1 MTAPDLI
8 RHLRSHPFLRRVAV
22 VVGGT
27 AAAQAIT
34 IAVSP
39 LITRLYGPEIFGVF
53 GVFTAALALV
63 TPLANLSYGAA
74 IVLPESDDEA
84 RTLFKL
90 AALIGLIMAIL
101 SFIVVAAFGA
111 EIAEAIGF
119 TADPHLLLI
128 APVMVMLSAVAEPLH
143 HWLYRMK
150 KFGVISRAAVIEA
163 AANGLA
169 KVGIGTMAATV
180 PALLATSVFASALQ
194 VSLLWASARHTLMG
208 CAAPDQS
215 TKRTTPSPAL
225 RDVARRFRD
234 FPLFKAPNDWL
245 NMISNS
251 IPPLIL
257 AAALG
262 PVPAGFYLLARRVV
276 VLPITVIS
284 GAIGPIFLTRFVEAT
299 HGSERL
305 RPLLLKG
312 TAALAAAG
320 LVPFGIIVAFGP
332 WLFSLV
338 FGAGWEPAGEYAR
351 WLCLWF
357 YFAFIAAPSFHAIPV
372 LGLQGHFLVYQIAV
386 LALRAGAL
394 AAGAIYFGNDVLA
407 IALLSIVGAV
417 VNGTQIIWCAASC
430 DVRSRDDLAQLR
442 QAV

>member
-1 MTAPDLI
+1 MTASELVH
-8 RHLRSHPFLRRVAV
+8 HLRSHPFLRRVAV

-34 IAVSP
+34 VAVSP

-53 GVFTAALALV
+53 GVFMAALALI

-90 AALIGLIMAIL
+90 AALIGLVTTL
-101 SFIVVAAFGA
+101 VSFVIVAVFDD

-119 TADPHLLLI
+119 TADSRLLLI
-128 APVMVMLSAVAEPLH
+128 APVMVMLSALAEPLH

-150 KFGVISRAAVIEA
+150 QFGVISRTAVIEA
-163 AANGLA
+163 AANGLT
-169 KVGIGTMAATV
+169 KVGIGAVSATV
-180 PALLATSVFASALQ
+180 PALLTTGVIASALQ

-208 CAAPDQS
+208 RMAANDHV
-215 TKRTTPSPAL
+215 RDPAASHAMK
-225 RDVARRFRD
+225 DVARRYRD

-251 IPPLIL
+251 FPPLIL
-257 AAALG
+257 AAAFG
-262 PVPAGFYLLARRVV
+262 PIPAGFYLLARRVV

-284 GAIGPIFLTRFVEAT
+284 SAIGPIFLTRFVEAT

-320 LVPFGIIVAFGP
+320 LVPFGVIVAFGP
-332 WLFSLV
+332 WLFSFV

-372 LGLQGHFLVYQIAV
+372 LGLQGHFLAYQFVV
-386 LALRAGAL
+386 LGLRTGAL
-394 AAGAIYFGNDVLA
+394 AVGAIYFKDDVLA

-417 VNGTQIIWCAASC
+417 VNATQIAWCVASC
-430 DVRSRDDLAQLR
+430 DVRSREDLAQLR

>member
-1 MTAPDLI
+1 LTALELI
-8 RHLRSHPFLRRVAV
+8 RHLRSYPFLRRVAV

-84 RTLFKL
+84 RTLFRL
-90 AALIGLIMAIL
+90 AALIGVIMALI
-101 SFIVVAAFGA
+101 SFVAVALFQN
-111 EIAEAIGF
+111 EIAHAIGF
-119 TADPHLLLI
+119 TADPRLLLI

-150 KFGVISRAAVIEA
+150 KFGVISRAAVVEA
-163 AANGLA
+163 AANGLT
-169 KVGIGTMAATV
+169 KVGIGTVAATV
-180 PALLATSVFASALQ
+180 PALLATSILASVVQ
-194 VSLLWASARHTLMG
+194 VSLLWASARRTLSAHTPMDIG
-208 CAAPDQS
+208 NRHAAAPA
-215 TKRTTPSPAL
+215 TMK
-225 RDVARRFRD
+225 DVARRFSD

-257 AAALG
+257 ASAFG

-276 VLPITVIS
+276 VLPITAIS

-299 HGSERL
+299 HRSERL

-320 LVPFGIIVAFGP
+320 LVPFGIIIAFGP

-372 LGLQGHFLVYQIAV
+372 LGLQGHFLAYQVAV
-386 LALRAGAL
+386 LALRTGAL
-394 AAGAIYFGNDVLA
+394 AVGALYFKSDILA
-407 IALLSIVGAV
+407 IALLSIVGPV
-417 VNGTQIIWCAASC
+417 VNGTQIVWCAASC
-430 DVRSRDDLAQLR
+430 DVRSRENLTQLR